1 MSISVRILLAAY
13 CAALTSYFSYA
24 QTAPPGGPWC
34 ASAKPVLA
42 MAPDPR
48 SDSIDILHTD
58 INLVATDFTGKV
70 LQGIAGITF
79 KAKLQNVSDL
89 RFDLLNMAITD
100 VSWGAP
106 GLIGWDYDGQVL
118 RVYFSQPLTVG
129 ADYPPLTIHYYG
141 QPVQDAS
148 GWGGWYWQAPYAYN
162 LGVGFAA
169 DPHNYGRVWFPCFD
183 NFVERSTFSF
193 TIITAADKPAYCNGS
208 LVSDWLLTNGFRQRV
223 WEINQPIP
231 SYLACMAEGPYAS
244 FKRTYNGE
252 QGPVPVEIAVAPAD
266 STNLKNSFIHL
277 PDALECFEHW
287 YGPYRWNKI
296 GYSIV
301 PFNGGA
307 MEHATNIAYPKFAV
321 DGSVGYETLMAH
333 EFSHHWWGDLAT
345 CRTAEDMWL
354 NEGWAVYSEQLFT
367 EWVYGRKAYLDAVN
381 ANFLDVLQK
390 THVAEGGYRA
400 VSGVPHDLT
409 YGQHV
414 YNKGAVVAHNLRGY
428 MGDTL
433 FRQGLRT
440 VLDETA
446 FADWSSAD
454 LRDRLAA
461 ATGVDLNDFFE
472 DWVFQP
478 GFTHFSIDSIAVQ
491 YSPIDAPTKV
501 YLFVRQKLRG
511 ATHFY
516 NNVPVEFTF
525 VGPDWSRQTR
535 TAVLSGEYSVAEF
548 EFSAWEPTPAFVW
561 VNTNGLLTFAR
572 SEKEKV
578 VKTLG
583 TSSFTPARMDLKINA
598 IPAGDSALV
607 RIEHHWVM
615 PDTDG
620 IANALGYRLTNR
632 YWTVDGDFPEGFD
645 AQASVFY
652 DGQGEMDQFDT
663 ELFAQTSPAEDS
675 IIVLYRTEPGQPWTE
690 WPTYVKNTLGSA
702 NNSYGFLRI
711 DHVQRGEYTIAKGA
725 TTVRVGE
732 PFQRP
737 FTGRISP
744 NPASGEC
751 RIEADAP
758 FDKVLIFNSKGQ
770 KTGEWNY
777 EPTTQQHLF
786 VDQLP
791 KGHYWVVLMGKTG
804 SGALGFEKM

>member
-1 MSISVRILLAAY
+1 M
-13 CAALTSYFSYA
+13 
-24 QTAPPGGPWC
+24 
-34 ASAKPVLA
+34 
-42 MAPDPR
+42 
-48 SDSIDILHTD
+48 
-58 INLVATDFTGKV
+58 
-70 LQGIAGITF
+70 
-79 KAKLQNVSDL
+79 
-89 RFDLLNMAITD
+89 
-100 VSWGAP
+100 
-106 GLIGWDYDGQVL
+106 
-118 RVYFSQPLTVG
+118 
-129 ADYPPLTIHYYG
+129 
-141 QPVQDAS
+141 
-148 GWGGWYWQAPYAYN
+148 
-162 LGVGFAA
+162 
-169 DPHNYGRVWFPCFD
+169 
-183 NFVERSTFSF
+183 
-193 TIITAADKPAYCNGS
+193 
-208 LVSDWLLTNGFRQRV
+208 
-223 WEINQPIP
+223 
-231 SYLACMAEGPYAS
+231 
-244 FKRTYNGE
+244 
-252 QGPVPVEIAVAPAD
+252 
-266 STNLKNSFIHL
+266 
-277 PDALECFEHW
+277 
-287 YGPYRWNKI
+287 
-296 GYSIV
+296 
-301 PFNGGA
+301 
-307 MEHATNIAYPKFAV
+307 
-321 DGSVGYETLMAH
+321 
-333 EFSHHWWGDLAT
+333 
-345 CRTAEDMWL
+345 
-354 NEGWAVYSEQLFT
+354 
-367 EWVYGRKAYLDAVN
+367 
-381 ANFLDVLQK
+381 
-390 THVAEGGYRA
+390 
-400 VSGVPHDLT
+400 
-409 YGQHV
+409 
-414 YNKGAVVAHNLRGY
+414 
-428 MGDTL
+428 
-433 FRQGLRT
+433 
-440 VLDETA
+440 
-446 FADWSSAD
+446 
-454 LRDRLAA
+454 
-461 ATGVDLNDFFE
+461 
-472 DWVFQP
+472 
-478 GFTHFSIDSIAVQ
+478 
-491 YSPIDAPTKV
+491 
-501 YLFVRQKLRG
+501 
-511 ATHFY
+511 
-516 NNVPVEFTF
+516 PVEFTF

-598 IPAGDSALV
+598 IPAGDSALI

-758 FDKVLIFNSKGQ
+758 FDKVLVFNSKGQ
-770 KTGEWNY
+770 KMGEWNF
-777 EPTTQQHLF
+777 EPATQQQLL